1 MRMLGTVF
9 ALALCLAALPSA
21 QTATAPAADVL
32 GEWDLTTVSP
42 IGESTNIVE
51 FRKDGETLK
60 AFAKGAQGERPY
72 DNMKLEGDQL
82 VLVLTVD
89 FQGSPMII
97 TYAGRVVEKTING
110 SADFGGLAIG
120 SFSATKKEP
129 AK

>member
-1 MRMLGTVF
+1 MRILGIVF
-9 ALALCLAALPSA
+9 ALALGLSRLASA
-21 QTATAPAADVL
+21 QAAPTADVL
-32 GEWDLTTVSP
+32 GEWELTTVSP
-42 IGESTNIVE
+42 IGESSNTVE

-60 AFAKGAQGERPY
+60 AFAKSPQGERPY
-72 DNMKLEGDQL
+72 DSMKLEGDQL

-97 TYAGRVVEKTING
+97 TYAGRVVEKAING
-110 SADFGGLAIG
+110 SADFGGLALG